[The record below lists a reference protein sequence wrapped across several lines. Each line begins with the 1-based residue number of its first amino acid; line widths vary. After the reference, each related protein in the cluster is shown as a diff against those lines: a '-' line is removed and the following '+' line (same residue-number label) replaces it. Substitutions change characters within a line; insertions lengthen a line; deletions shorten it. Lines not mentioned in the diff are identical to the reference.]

1 MVKAYLEARK
11 MMVSATAEPFLRKFC
26 SDSRRVVTVSRT
38 GLRVEW
44 SYLEF
49 IQLDQLEET
58 PPGRLAQSPEPGC
71 LPD

>member
-11 MMVSATAEPFLRKFC
+11 MVVSATAEPFLRKFC

-58 PPGRLAQSPEPGC
+58 PQAGWLSHQSPDVC
-71 LPD
+71 HD